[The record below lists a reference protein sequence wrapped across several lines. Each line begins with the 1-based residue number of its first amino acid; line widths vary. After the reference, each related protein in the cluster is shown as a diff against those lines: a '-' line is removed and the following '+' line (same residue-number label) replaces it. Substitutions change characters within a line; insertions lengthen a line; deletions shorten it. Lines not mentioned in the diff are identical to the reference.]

1 MTITAYFSRN
11 YWKYSVFSIATI
23 ETFLAAVAIVWG
35 ITEPVGWAS
44 EKAGGAL
51 KANWPLLAVVAFIGT
66 GLRRRPL
73 LSFAERLRNRDITIE
88 VKVAD
93 IFSVPGTLII
103 GATTTFDTQLESAGG
118 VISERS
124 LQGQFTKRFYDNTAH
139 LEQDLSQALVGQSG
153 VPRPPY
159 PGRKNTKYDIGAVA
173 KISIKNQPAYLLA
186 ISHLNDHAVA
196 KSSFENIKNALARI
210 WEFISRR
217 GGTEPLV
224 IPILGTGFSRIVEGR
239 DLVAREI
246 VLSFIAA
253 CSMQKFCERL
263 TIVISPADY
272 LNHDFN
278 MYEFRDYVRHVCKYT
293 EFKQESQQVD
303 STGIAG

>member
-1 MTITAYFSRN
+1 MLAAYFSKN
-11 YWKYSVFSIATI
+11 YWKYSVFSIATV
-23 ETFLAAVAIVWG
+23 ETFLAAVALVWG
-35 ITEPVGWAS
+35 ITEPVSWAS
-44 EKAGGAL
+44 ETAGGAL
-51 KANWPLLAVVAFIGT
+51 KTHWPLLAVFAFIGT

-73 LSFAERLRNRDITIE
+73 LAFAERLRNRDITIE
-88 VKVAD
+88 VKVSD
-93 IFSVPGTLII
+93 LFSVPGTFII
-103 GATTTFDTQLESAGG
+103 GATTTFDTLLQSTGG

-139 LEQDLSQALVGQSG
+139 LDQDLSQALVGQS
-153 VPRPPY
+153 VVSLQDHPR
-159 PGRKNTKYDIGAVA
+159 RKNTKYDIGAVA
-173 KISIKNQPAYLLA
+173 KISIKNQTAYLLA

-246 VLSFIAA
+246 VSSFIAA

-278 MYEFRDYVRHVCKYT
+278 MYEFRDYVRHVCRYT
-293 EFKQESQQVD
+293 EFKRESQQVD
-303 STGIAG
+303 SIGIGG